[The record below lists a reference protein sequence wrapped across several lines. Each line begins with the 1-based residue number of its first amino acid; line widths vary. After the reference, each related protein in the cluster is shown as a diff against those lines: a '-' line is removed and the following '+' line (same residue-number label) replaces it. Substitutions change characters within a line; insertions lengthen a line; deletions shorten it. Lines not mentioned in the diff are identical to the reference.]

1 LDLPRRVELMRLLAN
16 LAYTT
21 KRAILLSTHDLEL
34 ALRVA
39 DRLWLLPTGGPLL
52 DGMPEELALNGTLA
66 AAFASEGV
74 EFDSAAGTF
83 KLHRHPCG
91 PIVLHG
97 DGLLAQWTARA
108 LERIGYQV
116 VGSEGVAS
124 IHISVGDNNWRVT
137 NGPRQAEYGSLA
149 ALIDAVKQPPVDG
162 TLQETSQA

>member
-1 LDLPRRVELMRLLAN
+1 VELMRLLAN

-116 VGSEGVAS
+116 VDHDDPAPLRVVVDA
-124 IHISVGDNNWRVT
+124 NRWRVK
-137 NGPRQAEYGSLA
+137 NGSRLAEYSSLA
-149 ALIDAVKQPPVDG
+149 ALIEAVKQPPVD
-162 TLQETSQA
+162 ETAKPE